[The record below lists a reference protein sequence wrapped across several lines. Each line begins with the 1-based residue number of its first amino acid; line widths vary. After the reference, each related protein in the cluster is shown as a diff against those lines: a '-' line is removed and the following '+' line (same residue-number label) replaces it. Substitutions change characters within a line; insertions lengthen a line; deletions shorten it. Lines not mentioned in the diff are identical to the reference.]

1 MGGVGCWARK
11 GREWEGGARGAL
23 KEATAEGRETRL
35 GKEAPRCAFGTGT
48 GGVRLEVGVQARCC
62 LNGVFVWSGSGR
74 RPRWGRQRPTWRRRC
89 RRVGVLEAPALSMTE
104 GWALRSEGR
113 KAKGG
118 SAPRP
123 GRPLFCGGSAGAAS
137 RSHGEQG
144 GRRGDESAGLPA
156 PTPPGSNI
164 SQKGTRLLIGP
175 FQAEI

>member
-1 MGGVGCWARK
+1 M
-11 GREWEGGARGAL
+11 
-23 KEATAEGRETRL
+23 
-35 GKEAPRCAFGTGT
+35 
-48 GGVRLEVGVQARCC
+48 
-62 LNGVFVWSGSGR
+62 
-74 RPRWGRQRPTWRRRC
+74 
-89 RRVGVLEAPALSMTE
+89 LEAPALSMTE